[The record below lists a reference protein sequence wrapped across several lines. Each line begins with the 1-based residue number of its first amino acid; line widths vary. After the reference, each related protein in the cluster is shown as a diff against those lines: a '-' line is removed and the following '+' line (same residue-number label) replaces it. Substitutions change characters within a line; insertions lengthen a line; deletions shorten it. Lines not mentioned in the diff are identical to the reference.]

1 MEGLQKE
8 SLIMYEI
15 QPQLFQL
22 SNGIRVVYLHAPAQV
37 AHLGVTVLA
46 GSRFEK
52 QGEDGLAHFLE
63 HSIFKGTNKR
73 KAFHI
78 LSRLDSVGG
87 ELNAYTAK
95 EEICVYASFTK
106 EHIAR
111 ASELL
116 ADIILNSN
124 FPVKEINKE
133 KEIILDEINSYLDSP
148 SDKIF
153 DDFEAYLFEGHTL
166 GNNILGTKERVQ
178 NFNRDHLM
186 DYVKRFFTSDNMVIS
201 FVGDLS
207 KGKLEKILEEDFKSC
222 PIGNH
227 VPLIEKFEPRKT
239 FRIRSKEANYQVHA
253 IVGGLAPSYKEEAR
267 RGMTL
272 LTNILG
278 GPALNSRLTLS
289 IREKYGYS
297 YNVEAN
303 YTPYVDTGFWSV
315 YLGTDPKYIDKSL
328 SLIRKELKLLRT
340 KKLGVLQLNRAKEQL
355 KGHLALGMDSN
366 SGLMLGL
373 GKSLL
378 LFNQIDTIQE
388 IYQGIDKLTESEL
401 MEIANTY
408 FSDDNYSELI
418 FDLSENAN

>member
-1 MEGLQKE
+1 
-8 SLIMYEI
+8 MYEI
-15 QPQLFQL
+15 KPEIFSL
-22 SNGIRVVYLHAPAQV
+22 SNGIRVVYLHTPSQV
-37 AHLGVTVLA
+37 AHLGITVLA
-46 GSRFEK
+46 GSRFERK
-52 QGEDGLAHFLE
+52 AEDGLAHFLE
-63 HSIFKGTNKR
+63 HCIFKGTTKR

-95 EEICVYASFTK
+95 EEMCVYASFTK
-106 EHIAR
+106 EHIRR

-116 ADIILNSN
+116 ADITLNSN
-124 FPVKEINKE
+124 FPFKEIQKE

-153 DDFEAYLFEGHTL
+153 DDFEEHLFKGHAL

-178 NFNRDHLM
+178 GFTRDDLQA
-186 DYVKRFFTSDNMVIS
+186 YVKRFFTTENMVIS
-201 FVGDLS
+201 FVGEI
-207 KGKLEKILEEDFKSC
+207 GRNRLEKILEEDFKNC
-222 PIGNH
+222 LLGKHNEIA
-227 VPLIEKFEPRKT
+227 EKFELNKRFK
-239 FRIRSKEANYQVHA
+239 IRTKEANYQVHA
-253 IVGGLAPSYKEEAR
+253 IVGGIAPNYKEESR
-267 RGMTL
+267 RGMAL

-315 YLGTDPKYIDKSL
+315 YLGTDPKYIDKSIA
-328 SLIRKELKLLRT
+328 LIYKELKLLRT
-340 KKLGVLQLNRAKEQL
+340 KKLGILQLNRAKEQL

-388 IYQGIDKLTESEL
+388 IYQGIDKLEASEL
-401 MEIANTY
+401 LEIANQY
-408 FSDDNYSELI
+408 FSEENCNELI
-418 FDLSENAN
+418 FDLADS

>member
-1 MEGLQKE
+1 
-8 SLIMYEI
+8 MYEI
-15 QPQLFQL
+15 KPKIFTL
-22 SNGIRVVYLHAPAQV
+22 SNGIRVVYLHAPAHV
-37 AHLGVTVLA
+37 AHLGITVLG
-46 GSRFEK
+46 GSRYERP
-52 QGEDGLAHFLE
+52 GEDGLAHFLE
-63 HSIFKGTNKR
+63 HCIFKGTTKR
-73 KAFHI
+73 KAFHV

-106 EHIAR
+106 EHIRR

-116 ADIILNSN
+116 ADITLHSN
-124 FPVKEINKE
+124 FPLKEIQKE

-153 DDFEAYLFEGHTL
+153 DDFEAHLFKGHAL

-178 NFNRDHLM
+178 SFTQENLI
-186 DYVKRFFTSDNMVIS
+186 DYVGRFFTAENMVIS
-201 FVGDLS
+201 FVGDIS
-207 KGKLEKILEEDFKSC
+207 IKRLEKILEEDFKACKKGTSLQA
-222 PIGNH
+222 
-227 VPLIEKFEPRKT
+227 VDSFESLQP
-239 FRIRSKEANYQVHA
+239 FRIRSNEANYQVHA
-253 IVGGLAPSYKEEAR
+253 IVGGIAPSYKDETR

-303 YTPYVDTGFWSV
+303 YTSYADTGFWSV
-315 YLGTDPKYIDKSL
+315 YLGTDQKYIDKSVA
-328 SLIRKELKLLRT
+328 LIYKELKLLRT
-340 KKLGVLQLNRAKEQL
+340 KKMGSLQLNRSKEQL
-355 KGHLALGMDSN
+355 KGHLALGLDSN

-378 LFNQIDTIQE
+378 LFNQIDTIEE
-388 IYQGIDKLTESEL
+388 IYDGIDRLTASEL
-401 MEIANTY
+401 LEIANTY
-408 FSDDNYSELI
+408 FNEENCSELI
-418 FDLSENAN
+418 FDLLSD

>member
-1 MEGLQKE
+1 
-8 SLIMYEI
+8 MYEI
-15 QPQLFQL
+15 KPIVFTL

-37 AHLGVTVLA
+37 AHLGITVLG
-46 GSRFEK
+46 GSRFELP
-52 QGEDGLAHFLE
+52 GEDGLAHFLE
-63 HSIFKGTNKR
+63 HCIFKGTTKR

-106 EHIAR
+106 EHIRR

-116 ADIILNSN
+116 ADITLNSN
-124 FPVKEINKE
+124 FPLKEIIKE

-153 DDFEAYLFEGHTL
+153 DDFEGYLFEGHAL

-178 NFNRDHLM
+178 GFTRDHLV
-186 DYVKRFFTSDNMVIS
+186 DYVKRFFTADNLVIS

-207 KGKLEKILEEDFKSC
+207 RHKLEKILEEDFKHC
-222 PIGNH
+222 PAGNH
-227 VPLIEKFEPRKT
+227 VPVIETFEPRKA
-239 FRIRSKEANYQVHA
+239 FHIRSKEANYQVHA
-253 IVGGLAPSYKEEAR
+253 IVGGLAPNYLDEAR
-267 RGMTL
+267 RGMTMM
-272 LTNILG
+272 TNILG

-328 SLIRKELKLLRT
+328 ALIRKELKLLRT

-355 KGHLALGMDSN
+355 KGHLALGLDSN

-388 IYQGIDKLTESEL
+388 IYAGIDKLTEMEL
-401 MEIANTY
+401 MEIANRY
-408 FSDDNYSELI
+408 FSEDNYSELV
-418 FDLSENAN
+418 FDLQED

>member
-133 KEIILDEINSYLDSP
+133 KEIILDEIN
-148 SDKIF
+148 F
-153 DDFEAYLFEGHTL
+153 
-166 GNNILGTKERVQ
+166 ILRY
-178 NFNRDHLM
+178 R
-186 DYVKRFFTSDNMVIS
+186 
-201 FVGDLS
+201 
-207 KGKLEKILEEDFKSC
+207 
-222 PIGNH
+222 
-227 VPLIEKFEPRKT
+227 
-239 FRIRSKEANYQVHA
+239 
-253 IVGGLAPSYKEEAR
+253 
-267 RGMTL
+267 
-272 LTNILG
+272 
-278 GPALNSRLTLS
+278 
-289 IREKYGYS
+289 
-297 YNVEAN
+297 
-303 YTPYVDTGFWSV
+303 
-315 YLGTDPKYIDKSL
+315 YLGWLCCS
-328 SLIRKELKLLRT
+328 
-340 KKLGVLQLNRAKEQL
+340 
-355 KGHLALGMDSN
+355 
-366 SGLMLGL
+366 
-373 GKSLL
+373 
-378 LFNQIDTIQE
+378 
-388 IYQGIDKLTESEL
+388 
-401 MEIANTY
+401 
-408 FSDDNYSELI
+408 
-418 FDLSENAN
+418 